1 MDISAAAGVGGI
13 VETRRRV
20 DCMGDSDT
28 ATYSRQAASTC
39 DDATVRGAASAA
51 APAARINNSRGSVDR
66 QRYLSISERLGDVT
80 FRTSSLIG
88 RRDDR

>member
-13 VETRRRV
+13 VETRRQSGV
-20 DCMGDSDT
+20 WT
-28 ATYSRQAASTC
+28 AWVTVTLSRIAGTC